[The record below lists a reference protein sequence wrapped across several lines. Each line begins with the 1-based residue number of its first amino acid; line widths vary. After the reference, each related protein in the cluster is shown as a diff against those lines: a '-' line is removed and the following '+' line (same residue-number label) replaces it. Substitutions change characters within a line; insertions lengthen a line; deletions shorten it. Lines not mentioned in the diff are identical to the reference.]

1 MSLIAK
7 LLAQGQAPA
16 GAIFGDVTPPPG
28 VNKFNDL
35 AKVGGIVDPSGNG
48 LGLILFVSNM
58 IKVVVIIAGLFG
70 VINIISAGFT
80 FLGSAGSP
88 KAIEEANQK
97 LLYSLLGLMV
107 IVGSFAIAAIV
118 SVILFGDP
126 GFILNPTIPGVK

>member
-7 LLAQGQAPA
+7 LIAATDPL
-16 GAIFGDVTPPPG
+16 FGDVTPPPG
-28 VNKFNDL
+28 VRTFNAL
-35 AKVGGIVDPSGNG
+35 PNAAKIPGAEA
-48 LGLILFVSNM
+48 LGLIIFVSNM
-58 IKVVVIIAGLFG
+58 IKVVVIVAGLFG

-88 KAIEEANQK
+88 KAVEEANQK
-97 LLYSLLGLMV
+97 LLHSLLGLMV

-126 GFILNPTIPGVK
+126 GFILNPTIPGVN

>member
-7 LLAQGQAPA
+7 LIAATDPV
-16 GAIFGDVTPPPG
+16 FGGVTPPPG
-28 VNKFNDL
+28 IDKFNKLGL
-35 AKVGGIVDPSGNG
+35 AKGAVDSVGEG
-48 LGLILFVSNM
+48 LGLVIFVSNM
-58 IKVVVIIAGLFG
+58 IKVIVIVAGLFG

-97 LLYSLLGLMV
+97 LLHSLIGLMV

-118 SVILFGDP
+118 SVILFGDA
-126 GFILNPTIPGVK
+126 GFILNPTISGVNIK